1 LAKKVVMVRKN
12 VLRIASMIALYVAAG
27 CVLTVVFAYL
37 VLLVSF
43 RKLCAGLTKP
53 LLPREARIFI
63 LIKQTS
69 RSRSGFA
76 AGCLC
81 GTVESLGPCVL
92 IPTA

>member
-1 LAKKVVMVRKN
+1 MVRKN

-43 RKLCAGLTKP
+43 RKLRAALTGLTKP
-53 LLPREARIFI
+53 LLPREARILI

-69 RSRSGFA
+69 RSR
-76 AGCLC
+76 
-81 GTVESLGPCVL
+81 
-92 IPTA
+92 